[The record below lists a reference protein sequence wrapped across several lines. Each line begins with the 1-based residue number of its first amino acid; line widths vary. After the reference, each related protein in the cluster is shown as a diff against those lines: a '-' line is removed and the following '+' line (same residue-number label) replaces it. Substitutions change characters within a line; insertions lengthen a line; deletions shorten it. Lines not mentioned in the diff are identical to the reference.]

1 MKGNCVNKIR
11 IGLVGLVVAS
21 LTGLTAGGASAAVS
35 GRGTA
40 SSSITLLSVD
50 LGNIQHLKV
59 LTDQA
64 QGTLDPARL
73 NLAGPQAF
81 ASLSAVDAT
90 GLLNLALPNP
100 AFKATAPG
108 TSNVPAALASIPVQ
122 FPGSALPLAGTA
134 LPLGVGLLANGTIN
148 PVKIEANQSANG
160 VNSFVGT
167 SVPSLSVLQGLLGIK
182 DVNIAGVST
191 DVSASASTGNTGIVS
206 IGSVDVLSLQGLLG
220 GLGLNNLADLPLGTL
235 TGLLDQLGLSVPTG
249 ALGLGNLTGGG
260 ITGLLGNVTGLLNV
274 KNGLAGAADCS
285 AVTSLVNNNLGG
297 LADLGGL
304 LGTGGPLGGVLGLL
318 GLSGGT
324 GLNGL
329 IGSNCSSVG
338 SSASGILSII
348 DPILGTADAGLLGNA
363 TDVIDG
369 LLGVLNGAPLIS
381 LQGVSLSAIAK
392 AADTLANSSATTSA
406 DFGHLMIGGKDLG
419 VLDLNAT
426 VAQVTALKDTVLG
439 LLNGI
444 TSTLG
449 LGNLIDIG
457 ILERTASVK
466 AEGSYNVASSGL
478 DLLRVSINP
487 PANLGGL
494 LSGAGGILSGAGAIS
509 GLLSGLNLPVG
520 NLPLG
525 TDVLAQAFG
534 LTSLLTQPTTI
545 KVGSIG
551 ATADYT
557 TAVAGE
563 TITNGPADGSLSPGG
578 TLPRTGG
585 TNGAWFA
592 ALAAISLAGAFGI
605 TRTLR
610 KSPVPQGED
619 H

>member
-1 MKGNCVNKIR
+1 M
-11 IGLVGLVVAS
+11 
-21 LTGLTAGGASAAVS
+21 
-35 GRGTA
+35 
-40 SSSITLLSVD
+40 
-50 LGNIQHLKV
+50 
-59 LTDQA
+59 
-64 QGTLDPARL
+64 DPARL
-73 NLAGPQAF
+73 NLAGPQAY

-90 GLLNLALPNP
+90 GMLNLALPNP
-100 AFKATAPG
+100 AFKASAPG
-108 TSNVPAALASIPVQ
+108 TSNVPAQLSSIPVQ
-122 FPGSALPLAGTA
+122 FPGSAIPLTGTNLPV
-134 LPLGVGLLANGTIN
+134 GVGLLANGTIN
-148 PVKIEANQSANG
+148 PVKIEAHQSDSA
-160 VNSFVGT
+160 VDSFVGT
-167 SVPSLSVLQGLLGIK
+167 TVPDLSVLQGLLGIK

-191 DVSASASTGNTGIVS
+191 NASASASVGNTGIVS

-249 ALGLGNLTGGG
+249 TLGLGNLTGSG
-260 ITGLLGNVTGLLNV
+260 ITGLLSNVTGLLSL
-274 KNGLAGAADCS
+274 KNGLAGATDCAS
-285 AVTSLVNNNLGG
+285 LTSLVGNTVGG

-304 LGTGGPLGGVLGLL
+304 LGSGGPLGGVLGLL
-318 GLSGGT
+318 GLSSSGGI
-324 GLNGL
+324 NGL
-329 IGSNCSSVG
+329 IGSNCSSVDA
-338 SSASGILSII
+338 SKSGILSII
-348 DPILGTADAGLLGNA
+348 DPILGTADTGLLGNA
-363 TDVIDG
+363 TDVVDG

-392 AADTLANSSATTSA
+392 AADTLANSSASTSA
-406 DFGHLMIGGKDLG
+406 NFGHLMVGGKDLG
-419 VLDLNAT
+419 LLDLNAT
-426 VAQVTALKDTVLG
+426 VAQVTALKDNVLG
-439 LLNGI
+439 VLNGI

-494 LSGAGGILSGAGAIS
+494 LSGAGGLLSGTGAIS

-520 NLPLG
+520 SLPLG

-551 ATADYT
+551 ANADYT

-563 TITNGPADGSLSPGG
+563 TLGGGPADGSLSPGG

-610 KSPVPQGED
+610 KSPAPQSED
-619 H
+619 

>member
-1 MKGNCVNKIR
+1 MNRIR

-50 LGNIQHLKV
+50 LGNVQHLKV

-73 NLAGPQAF
+73 NLSGPQAF
-81 ASLSAVDAT
+81 ASLSAVDAS
-90 GLLNLALPNP
+90 GILNLSLPSP
-100 AFKATAPG
+100 AFKAVAPG
-108 TSNVPAALASIPVQ
+108 TSNVPAQLASIPVQ

-148 PVKIEANQSANG
+148 PVKIEAHQTASG
-160 VNSFVGT
+160 VDSFVGT
-167 SVPSLSVLQGLLGIK
+167 TVPNLSVLSGLLGIK

-191 DVSASASTGNTGIVS
+191 NASATASIGDTGIVG
-206 IGSVDVLSLQGLLG
+206 IGSVDVLTLQGLLG

-249 ALGLGNLTGGG
+249 DLGLGNLTGSG
-260 ITGLLGNVTGLLNV
+260 ITGLLGNVTNLLDVQNGVAGAVSCDGLSALLNDNLTGDLAGLL
-274 KNGLAGAADCS
+274 
-285 AVTSLVNNNLGG
+285 GG
-297 LADLGGL
+297 GGDLLGGL
-304 LGTGGPLGGVLGLL
+304 LGTLGLSSGSGLL
-318 GLSGGT
+318 GL
-324 GLNGL
+324 
-329 IGSNCSSVG
+329 VG
-338 SSASGILSII
+338 PACDVTDAAAGILSVI
-348 DPILGTADAGLLGNA
+348 DPILGTATGTGLLGNA
-363 TDVIDG
+363 TDVVDG
-369 LLGVLNGAPLIS
+369 LLGVLNGAPLVS
-381 LQGVSLSAIAK
+381 LQGVSLSAFAK

-406 DFGHLMIGGKDLG
+406 NFGHLLVGGKDLG
-419 VLDLNAT
+419 LLDLNAT
-426 VAQVTALKDTVLG
+426 VEQINALQGSVLG
-439 LLNGI
+439 VLNGI

-494 LSGAGGILSGAGAIS
+494 LSGAGGLLSGAGAIS
-509 GLLSGLNLPVG
+509 GLLSGLSLPVG

-525 TDVLAQAFG
+525 DDVLAQAFG

-551 ATADYT
+551 ATADHT

-563 TITNGPADGSLSPGG
+563 GLTSGPADGSLSPGG

-605 TRTLR
+605 SRTLR
-610 KSPVPQGED
+610 KSPAPQGED